1 MPRLFTG
8 LEIPAE
14 IRREL
19 SAFRGGLPGA
29 RWVEPDNYHVTL
41 RFIGDIDEGAARE
54 VVAVLGE
61 ARARGPL
68 EVAFE
73 ALDSF
78 GGRRPRIVMA
88 RATAT
93 EDLAELQAEN
103 EQLLRKIGLPPEGKR
118 FVPHVT
124 LARLRDSSPRDVAG
138 YIAMHG
144 RFPKLSFMVE
154 RFVLYSSRASV
165 GGGPYVVEAAYPLA

>member
-14 IRREL
+14 IRLAL

-61 ARARGPL
+61 SRPRGPV
-68 EVAFE
+68 EVTFDG
-73 ALDSF
+73 LDSF

-88 RATAT
+88 RAAAT

-103 EQLLRKIGLPPEGKR
+103 EQLLRRVGLPPEGKR

-124 LARLRDSSPRDVAG
+124 LARLRDSSPKDVAG

-144 RFPKLSFMVE
+144 RFPKLSFTAE

-165 GGGPYVVEAAYPLA
+165 GGGPYVVEAAYPLT